1 MSQVTV
7 NNWGNSL
14 AIRIPK
20 DISQKFAVANGDKLN
35 IEIKGDQLVITHTV
49 KEEPVMTFE
58 ELFADYNGESF
69 KTELIDFGE
78 SVGNEEW

>member
-1 MSQVTV
+1 MTKITV

-20 DISQKFAVANGDKLN
+20 DISQKFNVENGDKLN
-35 IEIKGDQLVITHTV
+35 IEIKDNQLIITHTV
-49 KEEPVMTFE
+49 EEEKTLTFE

-78 SVGNEEW
+78 STGNEQW